1 MPNKRFEFFFL
12 ISISILT
19 LLSFF
24 LGFVFDENSAG
35 GGPNDSEHIW
45 TNLQVFLTNDIRAAI
60 THDDYFDGRS
70 PVAYILHK
78 YLNPFASD
86 YLLYRKSV
94 FALSLLLPLLLII
107 TLKKKFFLEKKE
119 LLIFLGSIIFIS
131 PYFRT
136 TSYWGIQENYGL
148 FFLISSFLSILIYKE
163 IEERNKKRFLFIS
176 FICLFSSLSFYFDQK
191 LLIIPILSLLFI
203 LYNSSIYEKIFS
215 ITCFTIFS
223 IPYLYFIYL
232 WGGIIPTRQLER
244 SLTFDLENIG
254 YTITIIAFYVFPFF
268 IIKKD
273 CYSLIKNNFFKKKY
287 FLLFVASLIYVLLF
301 FINYEITSKHIYG
314 GGVLYKIAT
323 LFFNDLYFQKIFLSF
338 SILISSL
345 IIIFYFT
352 KSHDRLIFLYFIL
365 LSLIITPI
373 YQEYYDPLIFIMLL
387 TFFKESIEFT
397 FKNVIFIFCYF
408 LIFLTASNFYYI
420 LNPFEL

>member
-12 ISISILT
+12 ISISILI

-24 LGFVFDENSAG
+24 LGFVYDENSAG

-45 TNLQVFLTNDIRAAI
+45 TNLQVFLTNDIRSAI

-70 PVAYILHK
+70 PAAYILHK

-119 LLIFLGSIIFIS
+119 LLIFLGSIVFIS

-163 IEERNKKRFLFIS
+163 IEEINKRRFLFIF

-191 LLIIPILSLLFI
+191 LLIIPILSFLFI
-203 LYNSSIYEKIFS
+203 LNNSSIYEKIFS
-215 ITCFTIFS
+215 ITCYTIFS
-223 IPYLYFIYL
+223 LPYLYFIYL

-244 SLTFDLENIG
+244 SLTFDFENIG

-268 IIKKD
+268 ILKKD
-273 CYSLIKNNFFKKKY
+273 CYSLIKNNFFKKEY
-287 FLLFVASLIYVLLF
+287 FSLFAVSLIYVLLF
-301 FINYEITSKHIYG
+301 FLNYETTNKHIYG
-314 GGVLYKIAT
+314 GGISYKLAT
-323 LFFNDLYFQKIFLSF
+323 FFFNDLYFQKIFLSF
-338 SILISSL
+338 SILISSS
-345 IIIFYFT
+345 IIIFYF
-352 KSHDRLIFLYFIL
+352 SIAHDRLIFLYFIL

-387 TFFKESIEFT
+387 TFFKESIKFT
-397 FKNVIFIFCYF
+397 FKNVIFLFCYF
-408 LIFLTASNFYYI
+408 LILLTASNFYYI

>member
-1 MPNKRFEFFFL
+1 MLNKRFESFFL

-24 LGFVFDENSAG
+24 LGFTFDENSAG

-45 TNLQVFLTNDIRAAI
+45 TNLQIFLTNDIRTAI
-60 THDDYFDGRS
+60 THEDYFDGRS

-94 FALSLLLPLLLII
+94 FALSFLLPLLLII

-119 LLIFLGSIIFIS
+119 LMLFLGSIIFIS

-148 FFLISSFLSILIYKE
+148 FFLISSFLSILICKE
-163 IEERNKKRFLFIS
+163 IEGSNKKRFLFIS

-191 LLIIPILSLLFI
+191 LLIIPILSFLFI
-203 LYNSSIYEKIFS
+203 FNNSSANEKIFS
-215 ITCFTIFS
+215 VICYTVFS
-223 IPYLYFIYL
+223 LPYLYFIYL
-232 WGGIIPTRQLER
+232 WGGIIPTAQLER
-244 SLTFDLENIG
+244 SLTFDFENIG
-254 YTITIIAFYVFPFF
+254 YTITIIAFYVFPFLVL
-268 IIKKD
+268 KKN

-287 FLLFVASLIYVLLF
+287 FPLFAVSLIYVLLF
-301 FINYEITSKHIYG
+301 FLNYEATSKHIYG
-314 GGVLYKIAT
+314 GGILYKLAT
-323 LFFNDLYFQKIFLSF
+323 LLFNDLYFQKILLSF
-338 SILISSL
+338 FILFSSL
-345 IIIFYFT
+345 VIIFYFS
-352 KSHDRLIFLYFIL
+352 KAHDRLIFLYFIL

-373 YQEYYDPLIFIMLL
+373 YQEYYDPLILIMLL
-387 TFFKESIEFT
+387 TFFKESIKFT
-397 FKNVIFIFCYF
+397 FKNLIFLFCYF
-408 LIFLTASNFYYI
+408 FIFLAASNYYYI

>member
-24 LGFVFDENSAG
+24 LGFVYDENSAG

-70 PVAYILHK
+70 PAAYILHK

-119 LLIFLGSIIFIS
+119 LLIFLGSIVFIS

-163 IEERNKKRFLFIS
+163 IEEINKKRFLFIF

-191 LLIIPILSLLFI
+191 LLIIPILSFLFI
-203 LYNSSIYEKIFS
+203 LNNSSIYQKIFS
-215 ITCFTIFS
+215 VTCYTIFS
-223 IPYLYFIYL
+223 LPYLYFIYL

-244 SLTFDLENIG
+244 SLTFDFENIG

-268 IIKKD
+268 ILKKD
-273 CYSLIKNNFFKKKY
+273 CYSLIKKKFFKKEY
-287 FLLFVASLIYVLLF
+287 FSLFAVSLIYVLLF
-301 FINYEITSKHIYG
+301 FLNYETTNKHIYG
-314 GGVLYKIAT
+314 GGISYKLAT
-323 LFFNDLYFQKIFLSF
+323 FFFNDLYFQKIFLSF

-345 IIIFYFT
+345 IIIFYF
-352 KSHDRLIFLYFIL
+352 SIAHDRLIFLYFIL

-387 TFFKESIEFT
+387 TFFKESIKFT
-397 FKNVIFIFCYF
+397 FKNVIFLFCYF
-408 LIFLTASNFYYI
+408 LILLTASNFYYI